1 MFISIVIPTFNRGEK
16 LTRTLE
22 PLLAQDYADYEIILS
37 DDGSTDNTAEIA
49 ARFPRVIYVR
59 QENRG
64 PAAARN
70 RGIVRARG
78 DVIAFTDDDCRVP
91 PDWLA
96 RLADGYAR
104 YPEVAG
110 VGGYLDPPEEIV
122 ARNLF
127 ARYERFVTRELYR
140 QGNIERV
147 GGLADYPAGGT
158 SNMSYRKTILDQVG
172 GFDEWFPYPAAEDHD
187 LRVRVHARGY
197 ALLYLPLRVE
207 HLRAYSLRGFVR
219 QSITRGRGVAR
230 WEYKTNGCRA
240 TSYSRIALRFVKRAL
255 QLFPDLIAFADK
267 RIALIH
273 CLGNCLDAYGQ
284 WLEWRQDM
292 TAR

>member
-1 MFISIVIPTFNRGEK
+1 MLISVVVPTFNRGEK
-16 LTRTLE
+16 LAQTLE
-22 PLLAQDYADYEIILS
+22 SLLAQDFADYEIILS
-37 DDGSTDNTAEIA
+37 DDGSTDNTTEIA
-49 ARFPRVIYVR
+49 ARYPRVTYVR

-70 RGIVRARG
+70 RGIARARG
-78 DVIAFTDDDCRVP
+78 DVIAFTDDDCHVP
-91 PDWLA
+91 RDWLA

-104 YPEVAG
+104 YPQVAG

-140 QGNIERV
+140 QGNVERV
-147 GGLADYPAGGT
+147 GGLTDYPAGGT
-158 SNMSYRKTILDQVG
+158 SNVSYRKSVLAQVG

-187 LRVRVHARGY
+187 LRVRVHALGY
-197 ALLYLPLRVE
+197 VLLYLPLRVV
-207 HLRAYSLRGFVR
+207 HLRAYSIRGFVR

-230 WEYKTNGCRA
+230 WEYKTNGRRA
-240 TSYSRIALRFVKRAL
+240 TSYPRIVLRFVKRAL
-255 QLFPDLIAFADK
+255 RLFPDLITFDDK
-267 RIALIH
+267 RLALVH

-284 WLEWRQDM
+284 LLERQRL
-292 TAR
+292 TR